1 MWRSILIRRIIGMV
15 VALLLMAA
23 AWVIGPMRAAEA
35 SPNRWDSSVVYVEN
49 HARGW
54 PVHKAAKNLAKG
66 SSLTLRVVRKC
77 PPEKPCIRVYDVRNL
92 PGNTIGRTSSWS
104 SDGHTVAAEV
114 YLENTW
120 AKKANRKQKRGLV
133 CHELGHAVGLQHSY
147 RGNTCMKQGAWKKR
161 PAHISKSERRQLD
174 RWY

>member
-1 MWRSILIRRIIGMV
+1 MRHLVIVARIIGML
-15 VALLLMAA
+15 VALLLATA
-23 AWVIGPMRAAEA
+23 LWNVKPAEA
-35 SPNRWDSSVVYVEN
+35 TPYRWDSSVVYVEN
-49 HARGW
+49 HAHGW

-77 PPEKPCIRVYDVRNL
+77 PPEKPCIRVYDVRSL

-104 SDGHTVAAEV
+104 SNGHTVKADV
-114 YLENTW
+114 YLENKWGQRAT
-120 AKKANRKQKRGLV
+120 NKQRRGLV
-133 CHELGHAVGLQHSY
+133 CHELGHAVGLGHTN
-147 RGNTCMKQGAWKKR
+147 RGNTCMKQGASKKR